1 MTASIA
7 IVTDSTSD
15 IPPDMAAQYQIH
27 VVPNLMVIAGKSY
40 EDGRGISRDEFYR
53 RLPGMKE
60 IPTTATAS
68 AGTYEALYEDL
79 LSKGAK
85 HVVSIHAPAALSGI
99 INAASAAANRFGE
112 RIKVLDSGQLSLG
125 LGFQAL
131 AAAEA
136 ALQEATLDQV
146 LQLLDSVYH
155 RAHVIAML
163 DTLEYV
169 RRSGRVSWARARL
182 GNLLSIKPFIEV
194 QRGKV
199 LSIGETRT
207 RRKGIERLRRLLIQ
221 MSPFERLGILHSNAE
236 ADALAFLEELK
247 FQLEL
252 PALVPVVNIT
262 TIVGVHVGPSG
273 LGFAAIAKS

>member
-7 IVTDSTSD
+7 VVTDSTAD
-15 IPPDMAAQYQIH
+15 IPPELAAQYQIH

-40 EDGRGISRDEFYR
+40 EDGRGISREEFYR

-68 AGTYEALYEDL
+68 AGTYEVLYESL
-79 LSKGAK
+79 LNKGAK
-85 HVVSIHAPAALSGI
+85 HVISIHAPAALSGI
-99 INAASAAANRFGE
+99 MNAASAAASRFE
-112 RIKVLDSGQLSLG
+112 DRIKLDSGQLSLG

-136 ALQEATLDQV
+136 ALQGATIDQL
-146 LQLLDSVYH
+146 LQLLESIYY
-155 RAHVIAML
+155 RARVVAML

-182 GNLLSIKPFIEV
+182 GNLLSIKPFVEV
-194 QRGKV
+194 QHGKV
-199 LSIGETRT
+199 LSIGEART
-207 RRKGIERLRRLLIQ
+207 RRKGIERLRHFLIQ
-221 MSPFERLGILHSNAE
+221 MSPLERLGILHSNAE

>member
-7 IVTDSTSD
+7 VVTDSTAD
-15 IPPDMAAQYQIH
+15 IPPELAAQYQIH

-40 EDGRGISRDEFYR
+40 EDGRGISREEFYR

-68 AGTYEALYEDL
+68 AGTYEVLYKSL
-79 LSKGAK
+79 LNKGAK
-85 HVVSIHAPAALSGI
+85 HVISIHAPAALSGI
-99 INAASAAANRFGE
+99 MNAASAAASRFE
-112 RIKVLDSGQLSLG
+112 DRIKVLDSGQLSLG

-136 ALQEATLDQV
+136 ALQGATIDQL
-146 LQLLDSVYH
+146 LQLLESIYY
-155 RAHVIAML
+155 RARVVAML

-182 GNLLSIKPFIEV
+182 GNLLSIKPFVEV
-194 QRGKV
+194 QHGKV
-199 LSIGETRT
+199 LSIGEART
-207 RRKGIERLRRLLIQ
+207 RRKGIERLRHFLIQ
-221 MSPFERLGILHSNAE
+221 MSPLERLGILHSNAE

>member
-1 MTASIA
+1 MTAPIA
-7 IVTDSTSD
+7 IVTDSTAD
-15 IPPDMAAQYQIH
+15 IPPDLAAQYQIH

-40 EDGRGISRDEFYR
+40 EDGKGISREEFYR

-68 AGTYEALYEDL
+68 AGTYEVLYESL
-79 LSKGAK
+79 LNKGAK
-85 HVVSIHAPAALSGI
+85 HVISIHAPAALSGI
-99 INAASAAANRFGE
+99 MNAASAAANRFEE

-136 ALQEATLDQV
+136 ALRGATIDQL
-146 LQLLDSVYH
+146 LQLMESIYY
-155 RAHVIAML
+155 RARVVAML

-182 GNLLSIKPFIEV
+182 GNLLSIKPFVEV
-194 QRGKV
+194 KHGKV
-199 LSIGETRT
+199 LSIGESRT

-221 MSPFERLGILHSNAE
+221 MSPLERLGILHSNAE